1 MLKLLLCLLCALLI
15 GMATLQM
22 RQQQLELKHQA
33 ATLQQKIEQQQSKLW
48 NQQLL
53 IATLT
58 SPPAIQETVGHELDL
73 VQHSD
78 LPADAAEWIRRGA
91 KQE

>member
-15 GMATLQM
+15 GIATLQM
-22 RQQQLELKHQA
+22 RQQQLEMKHQA
-33 ATLQQKIEQQQSKLW
+33 ATLQHRIEQQQSKLW

-58 SPPAIQETVGHELDL
+58 SPPAIEETVGGELDL
-73 VQHSD
+73 VQHSN
-78 LPADAAEWIRRGA
+78 LGSDAADWLHLAPKR
-91 KQE
+91 K